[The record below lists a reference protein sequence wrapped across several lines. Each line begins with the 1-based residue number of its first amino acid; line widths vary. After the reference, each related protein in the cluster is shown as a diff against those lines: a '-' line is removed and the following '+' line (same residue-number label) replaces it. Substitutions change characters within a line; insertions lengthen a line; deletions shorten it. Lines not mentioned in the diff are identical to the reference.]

1 MLSFLDA
8 KDAKAFGTEM
18 AYFYVTRVPPNAV
31 MKEKEKQLASKA
43 KQAMESMADRI
54 TAFKEQNTLNIY
66 KVAQMGNAFKW
77 TLKDAGYAETY
88 VDKLT
93 QWFIVSVKL

>member
-18 AYFYVTRVPPNAV
+18 AHFYITRVPPNAV
-31 MKEKEKQLASKA
+31 MKEKEKQLANKA
-43 KQAMESMADRI
+43 KQAMESMANRI
-54 TAFKEQNTLNIY
+54 TAFKKQNALNIY

-77 TLKDAGYAETY
+77 TLKDAGYSESY

>member
-1 MLSFLDA
+1 MFSFLDTKAA
-8 KDAKAFGTEM
+8 KVFGTEM
-18 AYFYVTRVPPNAV
+18 AHFYITRVPPEALL
-31 MKEKEKQLASKA
+31 KEKEKQLASKA
-43 KQAMESMADRI
+43 KQAMEKMADQI
-54 TAFKEQNTLNIY
+54 TVFKKQNPLNIY

-88 VDKLT
+88 IDKLT